1 MFNELPKGFK
11 EVETDRKKEL
21 VHTCTINDDGQVI
34 FGTKFLKKGSLLS
47 KKEATFVKLLW
58 NESEQ
63 QLIFAFASE
72 EEIHGDDPDFDES
85 SLGEEIFKLEKM
97 KTAKG
102 LKVAL
107 RDRCS
112 EKLIPPENYDYYFVE
127 DVDLTCD
134 HEKKFITLET
144 ANKHPRPNT
153 KEQKRLNKLKEGK
166 KKKES
171 RKATFMDMVRAY
183 KEDPAGHMEHIIDSN
198 YSEED
203 ILEFLTLHEK
213 MLLTQR

>member
-112 EKLIPPENYDYYFVE
+112 EKLIPPENYDYYFFKQRSIYCIFYVCGFFTTIKYKYYNNYFYVFV
-127 DVDLTCD
+127 VDL
-134 HEKKFITLET
+134 
-144 ANKHPRPNT
+144 
-153 KEQKRLNKLKEGK
+153 LNYVMNC
-166 KKKES
+166 S
-171 RKATFMDMVRAY
+171 TFC
-183 KEDPAGHMEHIIDSN
+183 N
-198 YSEED
+198 
-203 ILEFLTLHEK
+203 
-213 MLLTQR
+213 

>member
-85 SLGEEIFKLEKM
+85 SLGEEIFKLEKGICQICNRNM
-97 KTAKG
+97 HELFCRIRRLEKPYFC
-102 LKVAL
+102 
-107 RDRCS
+107 RDR
-112 EKLIPPENYDYYFVE
+112 F
-127 DVDLTCD
+127 
-134 HEKKFITLET
+134 
-144 ANKHPRPNT
+144 
-153 KEQKRLNKLKEGK
+153 
-166 KKKES
+166 
-171 RKATFMDMVRAY
+171 
-183 KEDPAGHMEHIIDSN
+183 
-198 YSEED
+198 
-203 ILEFLTLHEK
+203 
-213 MLLTQR
+213 